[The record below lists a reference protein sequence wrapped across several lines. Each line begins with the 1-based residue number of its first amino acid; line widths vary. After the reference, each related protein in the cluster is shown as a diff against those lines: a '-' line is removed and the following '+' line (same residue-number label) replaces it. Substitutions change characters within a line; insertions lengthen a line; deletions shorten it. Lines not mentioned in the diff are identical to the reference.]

1 VVRGPEPTFGA
12 PLRDP
17 VRKQHLVG
25 FGWALLALAA
35 CTFFPRTAAAH
46 LLPPQNATI
55 HAVGDKV
62 YAVVSVPVS
71 ALSGVDDNGDGRLSA
86 AELRRH
92 QADISR
98 QFMQRFELRMAKE
111 TGRVL
116 TSWVLSPQTG
126 GGPLEPMTYV
136 VVLETI
142 QFSRSV
148 DALVLRTDLF
158 GGGDQEATL
167 SIRATR
173 DQVHG
178 AETELAVLDPL
189 LRTHVFFRGPW
200 STFTQSV
207 ELGVEHILTGPDHL
221 LFLLTI
227 LIGAA
232 GLSYWLSVISS
243 FTLSHSITLSLSAF
257 GILHAPAR
265 LVEPAIAASIVLM
278 ALHQLLCPGILSRWR
293 IAMVFACGLLHGM
306 GLASALG
313 ELALDRGHR
322 LGTLAGFNLGVE
334 LGQFIFL
341 ATVLALVALGRLL
354 LRTNG
359 VPLWP
364 RLPAAAAAIFGTV
377 MLVQRLADGGLLS
390 TSHW

>member
-1 VVRGPEPTFGA
+1 MGVARGPERSFGLRVRRPAREQRFRGFAWA
-12 PLRDP
+12 PFILT
-17 VRKQHLVG
+17 VC
-25 FGWALLALAA
+25 ALL
-35 CTFFPRTAAAH
+35 PRSAAAH

-71 ALSGVDDNGDGRLSA
+71 ALSGVDDDGDGRLSA

-92 QADISR
+92 QGDISR
-98 QFMQRFELRMAKE
+98 QFMQRFELRMARE
-111 TGRVL
+111 TGRAL

-126 GGPLEPMTYV
+126 GGTLAPMTYV
-136 VVLETI
+136 VVLEAV

-148 DALVLRTDLF
+148 DELALHTDLF
-158 GGGDQEATL
+158 GSGDGEAKL

-178 AETELAVLDPL
+178 ADTELAVLDPL
-189 LRTHVFFRGPW
+189 LRTHVFFRGLW
-200 STFTQSV
+200 STFAQSV
-207 ELGVEHILTGPDHL
+207 GLGVEHILTGPDHL

-232 GLSYWLSVISS
+232 GWRYWLSVISS
-243 FTLSHSITLSLSAF
+243 FTLSHSITLSLTVF

-278 ALHQLLCPGILSRWR
+278 ALHQLICPAVLHQWR
-293 IAMVFACGLLHGM
+293 IALVFACGLLHGM
-306 GLASALG
+306 GLAAALG
-313 ELALDRGHR
+313 EMGLDPGHR
-322 LGTLAGFNLGVE
+322 LGTLAGFNVGVE
-334 LGQFIFL
+334 FGQFVFL
-341 ATVLALVALGRLL
+341 AAVLALASLARPL
-354 LRTNG
+354 LRTTA

-364 RLPAAAAAIFGTV
+364 RLPSTAAAVLGTI
-377 MLVQRLADGGLLS
+377 MLVQRLA
-390 TSHW
+390 